1 MYRLI
6 YKSRAVQDLNWEVVE
21 RILHHSQANN
31 TLAGITG
38 FLLASRTHFLQVI
51 EGTFEDINA
60 TFLRIARDTR
70 HDQIQLL
77 SYEIID
83 ARLFEAWAMKGIGV
97 FDNNSAMARKL
108 IAKYGEQDEG
118 VRFPLEAWLALSMIF
133 DIRAIQDLP
142 EWKR

>member
-6 YKSRAVQDLNWEVVE
+6 YKSRSVQDLDWQIVE
-21 RILHHSQANN
+21 NILHQSEANN
-31 TLAGITG
+31 ALAGITG

-60 TFLRIARDTR
+60 TFLRIARDRR

-77 SYEIID
+77 SYEVID
-83 ARLFEAWAMKGIGV
+83 ARLFDTWSMKGIGV
-97 FDNNSAMARKL
+97 FGNNSDVARRL
-108 IAKYGEQDEG
+108 IDKYGEQDGG
-118 VRFPLEAWLALSMIF
+118 VRFPLEAWLALSMIY
-133 DIRAIQDLP
+133 DIRAIQELP

>member
-6 YKSRAVQDLNWEVVE
+6 YKSRAVQDLNWEMVE
-21 RILHHSQANN
+21 PILHHSEANN
-31 TLAGITG
+31 ALAGITG

-60 TFLRIARDTR
+60 TYLRIARDTR
-70 HDQIQLL
+70 HEQIQLL
-77 SYEIID
+77 FYEVID

-97 FDNNSAMARKL
+97 FDNNSAMARQL
-108 IAKYGEQDEG
+108 IEKYGEQDGG
-118 VRFPLEAWLALSMIF
+118 VRFPLESWLALSMIY
-133 DIRAIQDLP
+133 DIRAIQELP